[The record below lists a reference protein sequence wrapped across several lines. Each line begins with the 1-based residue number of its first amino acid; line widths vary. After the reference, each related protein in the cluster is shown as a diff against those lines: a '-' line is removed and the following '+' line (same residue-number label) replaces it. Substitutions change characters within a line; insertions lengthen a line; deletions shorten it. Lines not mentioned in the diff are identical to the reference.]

1 MKDNVFFNLDG
12 FLYKVYAL
20 NVCKSKN
27 KLDTLKAFINENREG
42 LKAYYEVRRLVY
54 DKDMRKSN

>member
-20 NVCKSKN
+20 NVGKSKN
-27 KLDTLKAFINENREG
+27 KLDTLKAFLKENRVG
-42 LKAYYEVRRLVY
+42 LEAYYEVRRTIY

>member
-20 NVCKSKN
+20 NVGKSKN
-27 KLDTLKAFINENREG
+27 NIDTLKIFLKENREG
-42 LKAYYEVRRLVY
+42 LKAYYEVRRTIY
-54 DKDMRKSN
+54 DKNSRKSN